1 MVETIRL
8 IDDLYK
14 GFYTMRRL
22 PVYIL
27 LDTSGSMRG
36 EPIHSVNVG
45 LQSMLSALRQD
56 PYALE
61 SVHLSIITF
70 DLEAKVYLSLT
81 PLDQV
86 QLSNIDVP
94 SAGATFMGAALE
106 LLAEQVSQQIQKS
119 SDEIKG
125 DWRPLL
131 FVMTDGSPSDVYA
144 YQQAVPVIQQL
155 NFASIVAC
163 AAGPKAKTEHL
174 LQLTDKVV
182 VLDTMDAASFSGFFK
197 WVSASVVAGSSS
209 AGISS
214 SISLPPPPPEVQLVL

>member
-1 MVETIRL
+1 
-8 IDDLYK
+8 
-14 GFYTMRRL
+14 MRRL

-70 DLEAKVYLSLT
+70 DLEAKVYLPLT

-86 QLSNIDVP
+86 QLTDIDVP

-106 LLAEQVSQQIQKS
+106 LLAEQVSQQLQKS
-119 SDEIKG
+119 TDEVKG

-131 FVMTDGSPSDVYA
+131 FVMTDGSPSDLYA
-144 YQQAVPVIQQL
+144 YQQEIPVIQQL

-163 AAGPKAKTEHL
+163 AAGPKAKQEHL

-182 VLDTMDAASFSGFFK
+182 VLDTMDAASFAGFFK
-197 WVSASVVAGSSS
+197 WVSASVVVGSSS
-209 AGISS
+209 AGISGS
-214 SISLPPPPPEVQLVL
+214 VSLPPPPPEVQLVL

>member
-1 MVETIRL
+1 
-8 IDDLYK
+8 
-14 GFYTMRRL
+14 MRRL

-45 LQSMLSALRQD
+45 LQSMLSGLRQD

-70 DLEAKVYLSLT
+70 DIEAREYLPLT
-81 PLDQV
+81 PLEQV
-86 QLSNIDVP
+86 QLAQVEVP

-106 LLAEQVSQQIQKS
+106 LLIERVDADVRKS
-119 SDEIKG
+119 TIDAKG

-131 FVMTDGSPSDVYA
+131 FIMTDGSPSDMYA
-144 YQQAVPVIQQL
+144 YQQAIPHVQQR

-163 AAGPKAKTEHL
+163 AAGPKAKQEHL
-174 LQLTDKVV
+174 LQLTDRVV
-182 VLDTMDAASFSGFFK
+182 VLDSMDAASFASFFK

-209 AGISS
+209 AGLTED
-214 SISLPPPPPEVQLVL
+214 ISLPPPPPEVQLVL

>member
-1 MVETIRL
+1 
-8 IDDLYK
+8 
-14 GFYTMRRL
+14 MRRL

-61 SVHLSIITF
+61 SVYLSLITF
-70 DLEAKVYLSLT
+70 DMQAKVYLPLT
-81 PLDQV
+81 PLDQI
-86 QLSNIDVP
+86 QIPEIDVP
-94 SAGATFMGAALE
+94 NVGATFMGAALE
-106 LLAEQVSQQIQKS
+106 LLADEVQKNVKKS
-119 SDEIKG
+119 TEDQKG

-131 FVMTDGSPSDVYA
+131 FLMTDGSPSDVYA
-144 YQQAVPVIQQL
+144 YQQVIPVIKQL

-163 AAGPKAKTEHL
+163 AAGPKAKTEAL
-174 LQLTDKVV
+174 LQLTDRVV
-182 VLDTMDAASFSGFFK
+182 VLDTMDAHSFASFFK

-209 AGISS
+209 AGVSD
-214 SISLPPPPPEVQLVL
+214 SIALPPPPSEIQLVL

>member
-1 MVETIRL
+1 
-8 IDDLYK
+8 
-14 GFYTMRRL
+14 MRRL

-70 DLEAKVYLSLT
+70 DLEAKVYLPLT

-86 QLSNIDVP
+86 QLANIDVP

-106 LLAEQVSQQIQKS
+106 LLAEQVAQHLQKS
-119 SDEIKG
+119 TDEVKG

-144 YQQAVPVIQQL
+144 YQQAIPVIQQL

-163 AAGPKAKTEHL
+163 AAGPKAKQEHL

-182 VLDTMDAASFSGFFK
+182 VLDTMDAASFAGFFK
-197 WVSASVVAGSSS
+197 WVSASVVVGSSS
-209 AGISS
+209 AGISGS
-214 SISLPPPPPEVQLVL
+214 VSLPPPPPEVQLVL

>member
-1 MVETIRL
+1 MSV
-8 IDDLYK
+8 
-14 GFYTMRRL
+14 RRL

-45 LQSMLSALRQD
+45 LQSMLSGLRQD

-70 DLEAKVYLSLT
+70 DIEAREYLPLT

-86 QLSNIDVP
+86 QLTQVEVP

-106 LLAEQVSQQIQKS
+106 LLIDRVDAQVRKS
-119 SDEIKG
+119 TQDAKG

-131 FVMTDGSPSDVYA
+131 FIMTDGSPSDLYA
-144 YQQAVPVIQQL
+144 YHQAIAQVKL
-155 NFASIVAC
+155 RNFASIVAC
-163 AAGPKAKTEHL
+163 AAGPKAKQEHL
-174 LQLTDKVV
+174 LQLTDRVV
-182 VLDTMDAASFSGFFK
+182 VLDSMDAASFASFFK

-209 AGISS
+209 AGLNDSV
-214 SISLPPPPPEVQLVL
+214 SLPPPPPEVQLVL

>member
-1 MVETIRL
+1 
-8 IDDLYK
+8 
-14 GFYTMRRL
+14 MRRL

-61 SVHLSIITF
+61 SVYLSIITF
-70 DLEAKVYLSLT
+70 DLEAKIYLPLT

-86 QLSNIDVP
+86 QFAEIQAP

-106 LLAEQVSQQIQKS
+106 LLAECVNQQVQTSTT
-119 SDEIKG
+119 DEKG

-131 FVMTDGSPSDVYA
+131 FIMTDGSPSDIYA
-144 YQQAVPVIQQL
+144 YQQVIPVIQQL

-163 AAGPKAKTEHL
+163 AAGPKAKQEHL

-182 VLDTMDAASFSGFFK
+182 VLDTMDAASFAGFLN
-197 WVSASVVAGSSS
+197 GSQPVWWLEAAVRVFQVRFHCRHHRLKCSWFCK
-209 AGISS
+209 
-214 SISLPPPPPEVQLVL
+214 SIINH

>member
-1 MVETIRL
+1 MGI
-8 IDDLYK
+8 
-14 GFYTMRRL
+14 RRL

-36 EPIHSVNVG
+36 EPISSVNVG
-45 LQSMLSALRQD
+45 LKSMLSALRQD

-61 SVHLSIITF
+61 SVYLSIITF
-70 DLEAKVYLSLT
+70 DSQVNVYFPLT

-86 QLSNIDVP
+86 QLTQIDVP
-94 SAGATFMGAALE
+94 NSGATFLGAGLE
-106 LLAEQVSQQIQKS
+106 VLAQQVRAEVKKS
-119 SDEIKG
+119 TADTKG

-131 FVMTDGSPSDVYA
+131 FIMTDGAPSDLYA
-144 YQQAVPVIQQL
+144 YQEMIPVIKQL

-163 AAGPKAKTEHL
+163 AAGPKAKKEQL
-174 LQLTDKVV
+174 LQLTDTVV
-182 VLDTMDAASFSGFFK
+182 VLDTMDTSAFAGFFK

-209 AGISS
+209 AGVSG

>member
-1 MVETIRL
+1 
-8 IDDLYK
+8 
-14 GFYTMRRL
+14 MRRL

-70 DLEAKVYLSLT
+70 DLEAKVYLPLT

-86 QLSNIDVP
+86 QLAAIDVP

-106 LLAEQVSQQIQKS
+106 LLAEQVNQQLQKS
-119 SDEIKG
+119 TDEVKG

-144 YQQAVPVIQQL
+144 YQQAIPVIQQL

-163 AAGPKAKTEHL
+163 AAGPKAKQEHL

-182 VLDTMDAASFSGFFK
+182 VLDTMDAASFAGFFK
-197 WVSASVVAGSSS
+197 WVSASVVVGSSS
-209 AGISS
+209 AGISGS
-214 SISLPPPPPEVQLVL
+214 VSLPPPPPEVQLVL

>member
-1 MVETIRL
+1 
-8 IDDLYK
+8 
-14 GFYTMRRL
+14 MRRL

-61 SVHLSIITF
+61 SVHLSVITF
-70 DLEAKVYLSLT
+70 DLEGKVYLPLT

-86 QLSNIDVP
+86 QIPDLDVP

-106 LLAEQVSQQIQKS
+106 LLAQEVQQHVQKS
-119 SDEIKG
+119 TDDVKG

-131 FVMTDGSPSDVYA
+131 FLMTDGSPSDVYA
-144 YQQAVPVIQQL
+144 YQQMLPTIKQL
-155 NFASIVAC
+155 NFATIVAC
-163 AAGPKAKTEHL
+163 AAGPKAKTESL
-174 LQLTDKVV
+174 LQLTNQVV
-182 VLDTMDAASFSGFFK
+182 VLDSMDSNSFASFFK

-209 AGISS
+209 AGVTD
-214 SISLPPPPPEVQLVL
+214 SISLPPPPAEIQLVL